1 MSVASQLTVNR
12 EELLKLG
19 DKPMATSTQL
29 KRTSEEV
36 VKLGDEIL
44 KRRVEPLLNVGDTGK
59 YVAIAVDN
67 GEFEVDEDD
76 YTAVSR
82 LRARFP
88 QAEVFLGR
96 AGHDATYQFRWTR

>member
-1 MSVASQLTVNR
+1 MKPAMIFQF
-12 EELLKLG
+12 G
-19 DKPMATSTQL
+19 DNPMATSTQL

-44 KRRVEPLLNVGDTGK
+44 KRRVEPLLSEGDIGK

-67 GEFEVDEDD
+67 GEFEVDVDD

-96 AGHDATYQFRWTR
+96 AGHDAVARTGLR